1 MNGTEWVDPANV
13 DQLRAWDTEEGVRWA
28 AQADLFEAALQRYD
42 DWLLRAARINDGD
55 QVLDLGCG
63 SGSTTRAAAWL
74 VGSGSALGMDLS
86 SPLLAVAER
95 KARAAG
101 LTNVRFVQADAQ
113 IHPFADDAFDGVI
126 SRTGCMFFADPL
138 AAFSNVARAIRPG
151 GRLALLVWQPAARNN
166 WFTSIGTALSAGR
179 ELPAPP
185 VGRPGPFSMAEPS
198 GVRRMLVEAGFA
210 EPEFESI
217 EELMYF
223 GPDDETAERFVLGAL
238 GWLLD
243 PLDPPAREQAL
254 RTLRADLAAH
264 QTPEGVAYP
273 SATWLITSH
282 PAR

>member
-1 MNGTEWVDPANV
+1 
-13 DQLRAWDTEEGVRWA
+13 
-28 AQADLFEAALQRYD
+28 
-42 DWLLRAARINDGD
+42 
-55 QVLDLGCG
+55 
-63 SGSTTRAAAWL
+63 
-74 VGSGSALGMDLS
+74 
-86 SPLLAVAER
+86 
-95 KARAAG
+95 
-101 LTNVRFVQADAQ
+101 
-113 IHPFADDAFDGVI
+113 
-126 SRTGCMFFADPL
+126 
-138 AAFSNVARAIRPG
+138 
-151 GRLALLVWQPAARNN
+151 
-166 WFTSIGTALSAGR
+166 
-179 ELPAPP
+179 
-185 VGRPGPFSMAEPS
+185 MAEPS

-223 GPDDETAERFVLGAL
+223 GPDAETAERFVLGAL